1 MSHLTTFNQ
10 NDYEPKFQNAYEYL
24 DNVKLEIRGLPS
36 AIELEIHDIV
46 CCRNFRTYKYT
57 FNKNWR
63 MLLTS

>member
-10 NDYEPKFQNAYEYL
+10 NDYKPKFQDAYEYL
-24 DNVKLEIRGLPS
+24 DNVKLEIRGLTS

-46 CCRNFRTYKYT
+46 CCSNFRTYKYT
-57 FNKNWR
+57 FNKSWR